1 MNKTGISLLK
11 IAVWLAVV
19 WLLTSCIGQTG
30 TGQPPET
37 PQPTPLESN
46 QALLEATGLGEVVPT
61 LAEIAP
67 TRTPMPTATP
77 DALTEG
83 VSQIAQET
91 GLSEKTFFWLNFA
104 DWINLGISLIFVLI
118 GYLIGT
124 WLIRWLLPRLVRR
137 TKTNLDD
144 LLLQISANE
153 LRWMAV
159 VVIFRFAIERLAF
172 IQPSVKTFIAD
183 VSFFLLIFLVA
194 ELFWRLINLT
204 AQQAN
209 ARASQTAHHEEAES
223 LITLITWTLRLTVLI
238 FVFALTLN
246 HFGVNI
252 TGFTFILVVIVFTFS
267 LAGRDILTDI
277 ISGAMILI
285 DSPFRIGDR
294 LELPSLDS
302 WGDVVEIGMRS
313 TKILSM
319 ENRMVV
325 LPNSLIGK
333 NQVVNYS
340 YPDPSYFNQV
350 NVMVAYDNDPDQV
363 AEILEAAI
371 RSVEGVQTE
380 REVVSWL
387 MELNEFQM
395 VYWTAWWV
403 ATYQDRYAVQDKVIR
418 AMMRALREAGV
429 VLPYQ
434 KGSLTIRKDESSP
447 LSEALQEPKRGE

>member
-1 MNKTGISLLK
+1 MDKTGISLLK
-11 IAVWLAVV
+11 ITIWLVAIL
-19 WLLTSCIGQTG
+19 LLTSCGVPTVSEP
-30 TGQPPET
+30 TDT
-37 PQPTPLESN
+37 PQPTPLDLNQTILES
-46 QALLEATGLGEVVPT
+46 TGLGEVVPT
-61 LAEIAP
+61 LADIVP

-83 VSQIAQET
+83 VLQIAQET
-91 GLSEKTFFWLNFA
+91 GLSGKTFFWLSIA
-104 DWINLGISLIFVLI
+104 DWINLGISLFFVLI

-137 TKTNLDD
+137 TKTNIDD

-153 LRWMAV
+153 LRWLAV
-159 VVIFRFAIERLAF
+159 VLIFRFAIERLVF
-172 IQPSVKTFIAD
+172 IRPSVKTFIAD
-183 VSFFLLIFLVA
+183 VSFFLAVFLVT
-194 ELFWRLINLT
+194 EMFWRLINL
-204 AQQAN
+204 AARQAN
-209 ARASQTAHHEEAES
+209 TRASNITHHEEAES
-223 LITLITWTLRLTVLI
+223 LITLMTWTLRLIVLI
-238 FVFALTLN
+238 FVFALTLG

-252 TGFTFILVVIVFTFS
+252 TGFAVILGVIVLAFS

-285 DSPFRIGDR
+285 DRPFRIGDR

-380 REVVSWL
+380 REVVAWL
-387 MELNEFQM
+387 MELKQFQM
-395 VYWTAWWV
+395 VYWTSWWV
-403 ATYQDRYAVQDKVIR
+403 ATYQDRYAVQDRVIR

-434 KGSLTIRKDESSP
+434 KGSLNIRKDESSP

>member
-1 MNKTGISLLK
+1 L
-11 IAVWLAVV
+11 
-19 WLLTSCIGQTG
+19 
-30 TGQPPET
+30 
-37 PQPTPLESN
+37 
-46 QALLEATGLGEVVPT
+46 
-61 LAEIAP
+61 
-67 TRTPMPTATP
+67 
-77 DALTEG
+77 
-83 VSQIAQET
+83 
-91 GLSEKTFFWLNFA
+91 
-104 DWINLGISLIFVLI
+104 
-118 GYLIGT
+118 
-124 WLIRWLLPRLVRR
+124 
-137 TKTNLDD
+137 
-144 LLLQISANE
+144 
-153 LRWMAV
+153 
-159 VVIFRFAIERLAF
+159 
-172 IQPSVKTFIAD
+172 
-183 VSFFLLIFLVA
+183 
-194 ELFWRLINLT
+194 WRLISLA

-209 ARASQTAHHEEAES
+209 ELASKSKNQGEADS
-223 LITLITWTLRLTVLI
+223 LITLMTWTLRL
-238 FVFALTLN
+238 
-246 HFGVNI
+246 
-252 TGFTFILVVIVFTFS
+252 
-267 LAGRDILTDI
+267 
-277 ISGAMILI
+277 ILI
-285 DSPFRIGDR
+285 DQPYRIGDR
-294 LELPSLDS
+294 LELPSIDS

-380 REVVSWL
+380 REVVAWL

-418 AMMRALREAGV
+418 AMIQALREAGV

-434 KGSLTIRKDESSP
+434 KGILNIRKDESSP